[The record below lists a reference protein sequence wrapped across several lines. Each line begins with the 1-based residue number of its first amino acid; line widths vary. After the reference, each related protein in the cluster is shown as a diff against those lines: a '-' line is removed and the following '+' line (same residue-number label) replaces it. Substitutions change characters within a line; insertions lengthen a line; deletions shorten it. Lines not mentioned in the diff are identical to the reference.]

1 MLWSGVG
8 FFYSGP
14 FKPAL
19 KLHWASLSRLFIS
32 YDGFKIIFGLGL
44 FLVTKLVLF
53 FVCFL
58 VFYLFSRLMLS
69 LAKGCLFI
77 LVFPY
82 VFFQVSLS
90 DKLYTFMHQLWL
102 NHAPIGELF

>member
-1 MLWSGVG
+1 M
-8 FFYSGP
+8 
-14 FKPAL
+14 
-19 KLHWASLSRLFIS
+19 FI
-32 YDGFKIIFGLGL
+32 Y
-44 FLVTKLVLF
+44 
-53 FVCFL
+53 
-58 VFYLFSRLMLS
+58 
-69 LAKGCLFI
+69 LFI